1 MSANFFM
8 MDMTQT
14 SASQFSVPGRMVF
27 KPGCGYGVHQ
37 PHLVGEIHCHLGH
50 LEGFAQFVSFFQPML
65 DETLSDVP
73 TSQDVSA
80 CVTWLVKTLGTVLR
94 QFKIATVRHV
104 QLRLL
109 PAQANSAQQSC
120 QVVLPTTT
128 AQSSFVA
135 LRWLLAMVNQPPKD
149 HDQSEEAYLALQ
161 KSLKPF
167 ETPSANQ
174 WRTIQAA
181 YDTGYPVTPFNGQ
194 TVCLGT
200 GVHRRLF
207 ASFVTDR
214 TPMLSMNVSQDKFQ
228 TARLL
233 RKHGFPGS
241 QNKRV
246 RSLDEALLVGKEMGY
261 PLVIK
266 PNDKD
271 RGVGVAAD
279 LMHEEDLIAAYQEAS
294 QLSQQVLVEKHQAGF
309 THRLTVVNSKV
320 MRVAKHMAFGVTGDG
335 ESSVAQLVEAN
346 AQRIEEKKRVRRNMP
361 SNSELDDEALGL
373 LQQYGWTPHF
383 VPAKGQYVKL
393 RRKDNVSAGG
403 TRVTLDMAQDVHPDN
418 IQLALNVAAL
428 IGLDFAG
435 VDLITPDVGRS
446 WREVPVTICEINGN
460 PQLVAR
466 DDPNMYKQVLAHVM
480 PAPFRVKARLV
491 VTPSKPSP
499 DTLVNMIR
507 QFSSESTAALSSA
520 EGVWLGGQYFAGP
533 FANGFEAA
541 QSLAMNASA
550 QQITFV
556 MTVDEV
562 LRFGLPVGH
571 LDVLFLPWQRL
582 EAVPPDRR
590 NGYQELLRLV
600 QPHAIKTMYIKGKP

>member
-1 MSANFFM
+1 MV
-8 MDMTQT
+8 MTQY
-14 SASQFSVPGRMVF
+14 SPAKFSVPGRMVF
-27 KPGCGYGVHQ
+27 RPGCGYGLHQ
-37 PHLVGEIHCHLGH
+37 SHLVAEIHGQPGH
-50 LEGFAQFVSFFQPML
+50 SAGFEKFVSFFQPML

-73 TSQDVSA
+73 DSQDESA
-80 CVTWLVKTLGTVLR
+80 RVRWLVNSVGTVLR

-104 QLRLL
+104 QVG
-109 PAQANSAQQSC
+109 PMAIQAHSAMWKC
-120 QVVLPTTT
+120 PVVLPTKT
-128 AQSSFVA
+128 ARSTLVA
-135 LRWLLAMVNQPPKD
+135 LNWLLTMVNQPPRD
-149 HDQSEEAYLALQ
+149 QAQSEEAYLALQ

-214 TPMLSMNVSQDKFQ
+214 TPMLSMNVSQNKFL

-241 QNKRV
+241 QNKLV
-246 RSLDEALLVGKEMGY
+246 RSLDEALLAAKEMGY

-279 LMHEEDLIAAYQEAS
+279 LLHEADLAAAYQEAS

-309 THRLTVVNSKV
+309 THRLTVVNSRV

-346 AQRIEEKKRVRRNMP
+346 AQLMEEKKRVRRNKT
-361 SNSELDDEALGL
+361 SNSTLDDEALSL
-373 LQQYGWTPHF
+373 LQQCGWTPHF

-418 IQLALNVAAL
+418 IQLALNVVAL

-435 VDLITPDVGRS
+435 VDLITPDIGRS
-446 WREVPVTICEINGN
+446 WRELPVTICEINGN

-466 DDPNMYKQVLAHVM
+466 DDPNMYKHVLAHVM
-480 PAPFRVKARLV
+480 PAPFRVQAQLV
-491 VTPSKPSP
+491 VAPLKPSAA
-499 DTLVNMIR
+499 TLMAMTQR
-507 QFSSESTAALSSA
+507 FASESTAALSSA
-520 EGVWLGGQYFAGP
+520 EGVWIGGQFYAGP

-541 QSLAMNASA
+541 HSLAMNARA
-550 QQITFV
+550 QKITFV
-556 MTVDEV
+556 MTVDEL

-571 LDVLFLPWQRL
+571 LDVLFLPWQSL
-582 EAVPPDRR
+582 DGVPPPKR
-590 NGYQELLRLV
+590 NDYQELLRLV